1 MIKLNWD
8 NKKVTIPS
16 YQLWKVTLNNKIV
29 IPVIM
34 HQEGTD
40 VNVR

>member
-1 MIKLNWD
+1 MKLNRD
-8 NKKVTIPS
+8 NKKSDYP
-16 YQLWKVTLNNKIV
+16 QLPTMEVTLNNKIV